1 MPSSTRLWY
10 FINYFCYSFKTI
22 SPQSSMALQIKY
34 DTLPNKSLRVTLT
47 GRLDAVTSDQ
57 LDQFI
62 TTQTA
67 QPIENLIFNLQN
79 LQFVS
84 SAGLR
89 IFAKSRKLMKA
100 KKGKTLFIN
109 LQPQVQK
116 VFDLVKAVQWTM
128 YLPTIRS

>member
-1 MPSSTRLWY
+1 
-10 FINYFCYSFKTI
+10 
-22 SPQSSMALQIKY
+22 MALQLKY
-34 DTLPNKSLRVTLT
+34 DTLPNKSLRVTLN

-67 QPIENLIFNLQN
+67 QPIGNLIFNLKN
-79 LQFVS
+79 LEFVS

-116 VFDLVKAVQWTM
+116 VFDLVKAVPVDDVFANDQELDAYLARLQATPDNQWKG
-128 YLPTIRS
+128 L

>member
-1 MPSSTRLWY
+1 
-10 FINYFCYSFKTI
+10 
-22 SPQSSMALQIKY
+22 MALQIKY